1 MVQAEATGLWP
12 QRQLFPNVSASAQ
25 SDAPSVTITANTMEE
40 WESYTQWGV
49 RPPPNQTAAAG
60 AARGDAG
67 EAGGGGVSELAK
79 QPAVAA
85 LVLFSYAFVFGVGLV
100 GNVLVVLVVLR
111 RRTLHTITNTFCC
124 NLAIADVMV
133 RSLPSPLLCS
143 RGPRNA
149 SSTRE
154 SGLCCTVLHC
164 APAGLDW
171 TGLYCTVLYLL
182 KYVLYISVQ
191 WC

>member
-133 RSLPSPLLCS
+133 RSLLPSPPLCS
-143 RGPRNA
+143 ALAARETRAARA
-149 SSTRE
+149 SPDSA
-154 SGLCCTVLHC
+154 VLQC

-171 TGLYCTVLYLL
+171 TVLYCTVLAE
-182 KYVLYISVQ
+182 VRTVH
-191 WC
+191 